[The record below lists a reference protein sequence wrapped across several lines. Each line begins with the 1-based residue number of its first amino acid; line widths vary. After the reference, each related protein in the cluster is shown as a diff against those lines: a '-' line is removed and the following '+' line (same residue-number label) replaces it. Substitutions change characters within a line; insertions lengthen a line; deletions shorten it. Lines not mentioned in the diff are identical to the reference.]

1 MHAADSHLRT
11 VEQELRFIAR
21 HSQTIQ
27 GGCGA
32 DFEAVDEINMAVAA
46 ALRALRE
53 YESGLKPSHGD
64 DRGGVPLAA

>member
-1 MHAADSHLRT
+1 MRVENGRLRT

-21 HSQTIQ
+21 HSQTIE

-32 DFEAVDEINMAVAA
+32 DLEAVDEINMAVEA

-53 YESGLKPSHGD
+53 HQLSLRPPQGD
-64 DRGGVPLAA
+64 TSAGVPSTT